1 MINEPRYAFTS
12 LAKRVSLLLF
22 QPCNLCA
29 CVAALGLRCAALLC
43 AALHKPRNKKN
54 NKTPAEIRNYLFYVQ
69 YEWKT
74 THTHTPT
81 RNGNKFTHNEHL
93 VWLREL
99 RAITEQKG
107 RGNSCLL
114 AWCVYYVSASD
125 ASLRQLSARYV
136 RT

>member
-1 MINEPRYAFTS
+1 MLLRAWPRESVCYCFSHVICAHAS
-12 LAKRVSLLLF
+12 LR
-22 QPCNLCA
+22 C
-29 CVAALGLRCAALLC
+29 AALGLRC

-93 VWLREL
+93 AWLREL
-99 RAITEQKG
+99 RAITEQEG
-107 RGNSCLL
+107 RRGNSCLL
-114 AWCVYYVSASD
+114 AWCVHYVSASD
-125 ASLRQLSARYV
+125 ASLRQLSARYNV
-136 RT
+136 RKSEL